1 MSGGGRSY
9 GSCLPRPGFPGIGIS
24 LLSLEVGA
32 QVRSCLVTQ
41 RAVFFER
48 LVQDALKLHGQY
60 GVEPER
66 LDGLAI
72 EDSVEDHARGCAG
85 KGLIAGR
92 HFIKNHP
99 AGKQIRAGIEFLAAN
114 LFR

>member
-1 MSGGGRSY
+1 MRSSST
-9 GSCLPRPGFPGIGIS
+9 GSM
-24 LLSLEVGA
+24 
-32 QVRSCLVTQ
+32 
-41 RAVFFER
+41 
-48 LVQDALKLHGQY
+48 

-92 HFIKNHP
+92 HLINKHT
-99 AGKQIRAGIEFLAAN
+99 AGKQVRREEVEARTHQRSCGVVFYETPTGDQLWRGGTSRGTGNDIILRQ
-114 LFR
+114 RRH